1 MPKLLPFLLTSLVVE
16 LTPGPNMAYLAI
28 LTAREG
34 RRAGFAVVLG
44 ITLGLLVA
52 GFVASAG
59 LAAIILETRWLY
71 EALRWAGILY
81 LLWLAWQGWHDDT
94 KTSPSNAKSA
104 KEQSKFFLRG
114 LITNLLN
121 PKAIIFFVAVLPTFL
136 DPTQSGIAQTIILV
150 CINVAVATVIHSS
163 VVMGANI
170 IRPLLEDQRRSRIV
184 RRALSLLLALVAV
197 WLFVSTKYAPHS

>member
-34 RRAGFAVVLG
+34 RHAGFAAVLG

-114 LITNLLN
+114 LITKSPIFSIPRRLSFLLRCCRLFWIRHN
-121 PKAIIFFVAVLPTFL
+121 RGFRRRLF
-136 DPTQSGIAQTIILV
+136 
-150 CINVAVATVIHSS
+150 SS
-163 VVMGANI
+163 A
-170 IRPLLEDQRRSRIV
+170 
-184 RRALSLLLALVAV
+184 
-197 WLFVSTKYAPHS
+197 